1 MIKCEALALKDFN
14 AHRIQK
20 SMPDPVCTIGKE
32 AEAVP
37 ETALWTEIRQAG
49 TIPIVQRDI
58 TLIFESR
65 VMLSQ

>member
-14 AHRIQK
+14 AHRVQR

-37 ETALWTEIRQAG
+37 ETAL
-49 TIPIVQRDI
+49 
-58 TLIFESR
+58 
-65 VMLSQ
+65 